1 MACETLIGIRG
12 GEGED
17 GEGDFNLGNAKFRYR
32 FSFPRASQHILY
44 SLKCPSAPEISKMEI
59 DMSGFQMCFTEKLFF
74 LFFFTECMLTYEW
87 G

>member
-1 MACETLIGIRG
+1 MACETLIGIHG

-59 DMSGFQMCFTEKLFF
+59 E
-74 LFFFTECMLTYEW
+74 YEW
-87 G
+87 FSNVFY